1 MTKYKLVDGK
11 DPILKQRC
19 AEHIVSEHTEQL
31 CVDMINTMIEND
43 GIGLAAPQLGLAERI
58 FVIGHESTGFVVCIN
73 PVLHPVEDAQEETYT
88 EGCLSYPHLELK
100 VKRKNAVICEY
111 TNAQGERKATKFV
124 GVWAQAIQHEYDH
137 LEGITFQ
144 QHVGATTLS
153 LAQSKAR
160 EKAKRK
166 ARAAKRKAAQK

>member
-11 DPILKQRC
+11 DPILKQKC
-19 AEHIVSEHTEQL
+19 VEHIVNEDTEQL
-31 CVDMINTMIEND
+31 CVDMITTMQEYD
-43 GIGLAAPQLGLAERI
+43 GIGLAAPQVGIAERL
-58 FVIGHESTGFVVCIN
+58 FVIGHKNTGFVVCIN
-73 PVLHPVEDAQEETYT
+73 PVLHPVEDAEEETYT
-88 EGCLSYPHLELK
+88 EGCLSYPNLELK
-100 VKRKNAVICEY
+100 VKRKNAIICEY
-111 TNAQGERKATKFV
+111 TNAQGTRKATKFV

-144 QHVGATTLS
+144 ERVGATALS